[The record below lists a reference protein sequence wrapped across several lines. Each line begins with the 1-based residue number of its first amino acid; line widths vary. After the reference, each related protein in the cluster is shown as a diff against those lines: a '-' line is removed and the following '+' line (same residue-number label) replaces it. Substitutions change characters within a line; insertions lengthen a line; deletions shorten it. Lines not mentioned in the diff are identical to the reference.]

1 MPRNER
7 RKEQRPEE
15 IMEAA
20 LEEFAVKGYA
30 ETRLDDVASR
40 AGISKGLVYVYF
52 KTKEELFKAVIRTFI
67 IPRVDALIAEV
78 ERSRRSSE
86 ELIRG
91 PVLSFM
97 KALLM
102 TSRIRIVVRLLIAE
116 GPKHPDLLEF
126 YHREVVSRG
135 MRLLRLI
142 LARGVTNGEFR
153 PSPYQEFPQLFV
165 APMLLAMIWQMLFA
179 RHQALDID
187 RYLEAHIGIV
197 VQTLKTGVPVE
208 TEPKKP

>member
-15 IMEAA
+15 ILEAA

-30 ETRLDDVASR
+30 AARLDDVASR

-78 ERSRRSSE
+78 ERTRRSSE
-86 ELIRG
+86 EMIRG
-91 PVLSFM
+91 PLLSFM
-97 KALLM
+97 KEFAK
-102 TSRIRIVVRLLIAE
+102 SRRRIVVRLLVAE
-116 GPKHPDLLEF
+116 GSKHPDLLDF
-126 YHREVVSRG
+126 YHREVISRG

-187 RYLEAHIGIV
+187 RYLDAHIAIV
-197 VQTLKTGVPVE
+197 LQALKSGQAA
-208 TEPKKP
+208 KPDAEQP

>member
-1 MPRNER
+1 MSRNER

-20 LEEFAVKGYA
+20 LEEFAVKGFA

-52 KTKEELFKAVIRTFI
+52 KTKQELFKAVIRSFI
-67 IPRVDALIAEV
+67 IPRVDALIREV

-86 ELIRG
+86 EMLRG
-91 PVLSFM
+91 PLLSFM
-97 KALLM
+97 KEFAK
-102 TSRIRIVVRLLIAE
+102 SRKRIVVRLLIAE
-116 GPKHPDLLEF
+116 GPKHPDLLDF
-126 YHREVVSRG
+126 YHREVISRG
-135 MRLLRLI
+135 MRLVRLI
-142 LARGVTNGEFR
+142 VTRGVTSGEFR
-153 PSPYQEFPQLFV
+153 PSPYQDFPQLFV

-187 RYLEAHIGIV
+187 RYLDAHIAIV
-197 VQTLKTGVPVE
+197 LQTLKSGLLV
-208 TEPKKP
+208 KPEAEQP

>member
-15 IMEAA
+15 IIEAA

-30 ETRLDDVASR
+30 AARLDDVASR

-67 IPRVDALIAEV
+67 IPRFDALIREV

-86 ELIRG
+86 EMIRG
-91 PVLSFM
+91 PLLSFM
-97 KALLM
+97 KEFVR
-102 TSRIRIVVRLLIAE
+102 SRKRIVVRLLVAE
-116 GPKHPDLLEF
+116 GPKHPDLLDF
-126 YHREVVSRG
+126 YHREVISRG

-165 APMLLAMIWQMLFA
+165 APMLLAMLWQMLFA

-187 RYLEAHIGIV
+187 RYLDAHIAIV
-197 VQTLKTGVPVE
+197 LQALKSGQPA
-208 TEPKKP
+208 KPEADRP

>member
-1 MPRNER
+1 MSRNER

-20 LEEFAVKGYA
+20 LEEFAIKGFA

-52 KTKEELFKAVIRTFI
+52 KTKQELFKAVIRSFI
-67 IPRVDALIAEV
+67 IPRVDALIREV

-86 ELIRG
+86 EMLRG
-91 PVLSFM
+91 PLLSFM
-97 KALLM
+97 KEFAK
-102 TSRIRIVVRLLIAE
+102 SRKRIVVRLLIAE
-116 GPKHPDLLEF
+116 GPKHPDLLDF
-126 YHREVVSRG
+126 YHREVISRG
-135 MRLLRLI
+135 MRLVRLI
-142 LARGVTNGEFR
+142 VTRGVTSGEFR
-153 PSPYQEFPQLFV
+153 PSPYQDFPQLFV

-187 RYLEAHIGIV
+187 RYLDAHIAIV
-197 VQTLKTGVPVE
+197 LQTLKSGLLV
-208 TEPKKP
+208 KPEAEQP